1 MRNSKSVNI
10 RRANTEVSITNMEE
24 LTNFS
29 EWREFIELKP
39 FEPKEPFN
47 GFIVIPRVNCEL
59 HSSGYRMIKIALTNH
74 GRVVG
79 CVEGCTDVIHLNGIG
94 GYGKYGDLY
103 TERVKTRQGPI
114 IDWSIDVA
122 PNGLVRVFCSYELE
136 MCDFPLSD
144 LMIYLKEVNNEH

>member
-1 MRNSKSVNI
+1 
-10 RRANTEVSITNMEE
+10 MEE

-29 EWREFIELKP
+29 SRKEFYELKP

-47 GFIVIPRVNCEL
+47 GFIVIPEMGDEL
-59 HSSGYRMIKIALTNH
+59 HDSGYRFLKIALTNH

-94 GYGKYGDLY
+94 GYGKYNDKY
-103 TERVKTRQGPI
+103 EDRVRTRTAPV

-122 PNGLVRVFCSYELE
+122 PNGLVRVFCTKELE
-136 MCDFPLSD
+136 LDSFPLSD
-144 LMIYLKEVNNEH
+144 LPIYLKED

>member
-1 MRNSKSVNI
+1 
-10 RRANTEVSITNMEE
+10 MEK

-29 EWREFIELKP
+29 DIKDFIELKP

-47 GFIVIPRVNCEL
+47 GFIVIPQMDVEL
-59 HSSGYRMIKIALTNH
+59 HDSGYRFIKVALTNR

-94 GYGKYGDLY
+94 GYGKFNDKY
-103 TERVKTRQGPI
+103 ENRVRTGLAPA

-122 PNGLVRVFCSYELE
+122 PNGLVRVFCTKELE
-136 MCDFPLSD
+136 LDSFPLSD
-144 LMIYLKEVNNEH
+144 LPIYLKED

>member
-1 MRNSKSVNI
+1 
-10 RRANTEVSITNMEE
+10 MEE

-29 EWREFIELKP
+29 ELKEFIELKP

-47 GFIVIPRVNCEL
+47 GFIIIPQMYCEL
-59 HSSGYRMIKIALTNH
+59 HDSGYRMIKIALTNK

-94 GYGKYGDLY
+94 GYGKFNDKYED
-103 TERVKTRQGPI
+103 RVSTRTGPI

-122 PNGLVRVFCSYELE
+122 PNGLVRVFCSHELC
-136 MCDFPLSD
+136 MDGFPLSD
-144 LMIYLKEVNNEH
+144 LPIYLKEG

>member
-1 MRNSKSVNI
+1 
-10 RRANTEVSITNMEE
+10 MEK

-29 EWREFIELKP
+29 DIKDFIELKP

-47 GFIVIPRVNCEL
+47 GFIVIPQMVVEL
-59 HSSGYRMIKIALTNH
+59 HDSGYRFIKVALTNR

-94 GYGKYGDLY
+94 GYGKFNDKY
-103 TERVKTRQGPI
+103 ENRVRTGLAPA

-122 PNGLVRVFCSYELE
+122 PNGLVRVFCTKELE
-136 MCDFPLSD
+136 LDSFPLSD
-144 LMIYLKEVNNEH
+144 LPIYLKED

>member
-1 MRNSKSVNI
+1 
-10 RRANTEVSITNMEE
+10 MEE

-29 EWREFIELKP
+29 DIASFMELKS

-47 GFIVIPRVNCEL
+47 GFIIIPRIDCEL
-59 HSSGYRMIKIALTNH
+59 HDSGYRMIKIALTNK

-94 GYGKYGDLY
+94 GYGKFGDKY
-103 TERVKTRQGPI
+103 AERVNTKLGPI

-122 PNGLVRVFCSYELE
+122 PNGLVRVFCSHELE
-136 MCDFPLSD
+136 MCDLPLSD
-144 LMIYLKEVNNEH
+144 LPIYLKESDDVKSNSDN

>member
-1 MRNSKSVNI
+1 
-10 RRANTEVSITNMEE
+10 MEE

-29 EWREFIELKP
+29 GRKEFYELKP

-47 GFIVIPRVNCEL
+47 GFIIIPQMYCEL
-59 HSSGYRMIKIALTNH
+59 HDSGYRMIKIALTNK

-94 GYGKYGDLY
+94 GYGKYNDKY
-103 TERVKTRQGPI
+103 SERVSSKMVPV

-122 PNGLVRVFCSYELE
+122 PNGFVRVFCTHELE
-136 MCDFPLSD
+136 LSDLPLSD
-144 LMIYLKEVNNEH
+144 LPIYLKED

>member
-1 MRNSKSVNI
+1 
-10 RRANTEVSITNMEE
+10 MEF

-29 EWREFIELKP
+29 ELDEFIKLKP

-47 GFIVIPRVNCEL
+47 GFIVIPQMDCEL
-59 HSSGYRMIKIALTNH
+59 HDSGYRMLKIALTNH

-79 CVEGCTDVIHLNGIG
+79 CVEGCSDVIHLNGIG
-94 GYGKYGDLY
+94 GYGKFGDKY
-103 TERVKTRQGPI
+103 QERVKTKLGPI

-136 MCDFPLSD
+136 MSDLPLSD
-144 LMIYLKEVNNEH
+144 LPIYLKENDNEMLVR